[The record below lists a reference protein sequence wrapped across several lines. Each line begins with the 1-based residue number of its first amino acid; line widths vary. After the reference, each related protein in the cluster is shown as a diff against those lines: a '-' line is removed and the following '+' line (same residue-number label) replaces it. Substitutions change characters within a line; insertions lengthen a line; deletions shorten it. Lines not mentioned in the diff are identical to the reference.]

1 MKRLSDAKAKVIAV
15 GDYLQAPSQIDS
27 AQDTQLALSFQ
38 TAGNVVTRNQL
49 LRFHNH
55 QGHEKWQLTP
65 PIPEIIRSA
74 NSLGFSRGLSDSN
87 NTVRKWLLYQV
98 HENQIS
104 ESLLIQV
111 IKLYS
116 KNNPNYHIELLDGKY
131 KIKNHNREK
140 FLDQKYSFDML
151 NQIQIGNFLPELN
164 PFEKLSFVDVLE
176 GNFDP
181 NLIRDSIV
189 VIGPTAS
196 GIVEPIQTSLGLV
209 MSPIELETYVLSS
222 VLHEGDTRQSGLV
235 LTHYIDSV
243 FSDFCMG
250 YLQFESN
257 DIHKDIDYS
266 IPVLLIADFLVF
278 WLPDLKLHSN
288 LPMPCLFLVLSALT
302 ILSMN
307 YFVERSEKSNIRH
320 AFSHYVTSSVVNQ
333 ILSQPEKLK
342 LGGERK
348 ELSVFFS
355 DIEGFASISER
366 LEIEKLVSLLNEYLT
381 AMTDNIILEHHG
393 MLDKYEGDAIMA
405 IFGAPMD
412 IKNHALQACLAALD
426 NQKLLKT
433 KLYPKWK
440 EQNLPCFKV
449 RIGINTGTMLVGNM
463 GSQSRFD
470 YTVIGD
476 NVNVGSRLETLN
488 KIYGTNILIS
498 ENTIAHLG
506 DQLVVRKL
514 DRVIVRG
521 KSLTMDVYELV
532 GKSDQVPLLGPN
544 FIKTYEK
551 ALDHYFDQNFIAALP
566 LFEQASQ
573 MKLIHDKTCNIFI
586 ERCKYF
592 ISSESRENWDGV
604 FPDLPRG

>member
-1 MKRLSDAKAKVIAV
+1 MLRPFVLRLILAINFILLIIFLKPPSFLSSVQLFYQDLKVSKVNQISDTVHLKKIFLIEIDDESLSRIPDKYPFSRRYLAAIVKRLSDAKAKVIAV

-235 LTHYIDSV
+235 LTQIILILFFLISVWATYNLSPITYIKIVTYSV
-243 FSDFCMG
+243 
-250 YLQFESN
+250 
-257 DIHKDIDYS
+257 
-266 IPVLLIADFLVF
+266 PVLLIADFLVF
-278 WLPDLKLHSN
+278 WLPDLKTSFKSTHALS
-288 LPMPCLFLVLSALT
+288 LFS
-302 ILSMN
+302 
-307 YFVERSEKSNIRH
+307 
-320 AFSHYVTSSVVNQ
+320 
-333 ILSQPEKLK
+333 
-342 LGGERK
+342 
-348 ELSVFFS
+348 
-355 DIEGFASISER
+355 
-366 LEIEKLVSLLNEYLT
+366 LVS
-381 AMTDNIILEHHG
+381 
-393 MLDKYEGDAIMA
+393 
-405 IFGAPMD
+405 
-412 IKNHALQACLAALD
+412 
-426 NQKLLKT
+426 
-433 KLYPKWK
+433 
-440 EQNLPCFKV
+440 
-449 RIGINTGTMLVGNM
+449 
-463 GSQSRFD
+463 
-470 YTVIGD
+470 
-476 NVNVGSRLETLN
+476 VND
-488 KIYGTNILIS
+488 
-498 ENTIAHLG
+498 TI
-506 DQLVVRKL
+506 
-514 DRVIVRG
+514 
-521 KSLTMDVYELV
+521 YELFC
-532 GKSDQVPLLGPN
+532 G
-544 FIKTYEK
+544 
-551 ALDHYFDQNFIAALP
+551 AL
-566 LFEQASQ
+566 
-573 MKLIHDKTCNIFI
+573 
-586 ERCKYF
+586 
-592 ISSESRENWDGV
+592 
-604 FPDLPRG
+604 